1 MMSHDGDVD
10 ASEQAGQRAAYAVRI
25 EKPDDRDDGD
35 DGDNDHPHCRT
46 ELDLLVGLV
55 FPLPVRR

>member
-1 MMSHDGDVD
+1 MT
-10 ASEQAGQRAAYAVRI
+10 EQAVGAGLGGED
-25 EKPDDRDDGD
+25 EKPDDREDGD
-35 DGDNDHPHCRT
+35 DGDDDHPHRRT